1 MRYRSDGLPES
12 RLLRAGGFL
21 GGTVLATPFAFLLFV
36 AAGRLVEQYLPI
48 DGAGFA
54 LLVLLPPS
62 VAAAAVA
69 SGLSLYGVEWLR
81 VGTPLRRVT
90 IAAVLTGS
98 LAVAAVVAAALFV
111 DALLFGIDDGNPVP
125 VAVGVG
131 GLIAI
136 AWASVRGGVAVR
148 DGYRSVDRADN
159 RKTSIGNDCFFGS
172 PLPLADARSLCASA
186 LSLSLVRLQ
195 CLHRLRPRAVGPFQS
210 HPAAASSVA
219 RVRRTDESGVAAAAH
234 RGRSSRTSNPS
245 KPSRPLLSPGSPA
258 PSASPRARLR
268 GARRTPRDRRRAPGA
283 PFDPVPRACR
293 PPARRRRR

>member
-159 RKTSIGNDCFFGS
+159 
-172 PLPLADARSLCASA
+172 
-186 LSLSLVRLQ
+186 
-195 CLHRLRPRAVGPFQS
+195 
-210 HPAAASSVA
+210 
-219 RVRRTDESGVAAAAH
+219 
-234 RGRSSRTSNPS
+234 
-245 KPSRPLLSPGSPA
+245 
-258 PSASPRARLR
+258 
-268 GARRTPRDRRRAPGA
+268 
-283 PFDPVPRACR
+283 
-293 PPARRRRR
+293 